1 MLGYIRS
8 FLLAISAFPTLW
20 YNSSSLV
27 VLQSRGWQATV
38 KFWKVVWGHNH
49 TRLFLEGCRGH
60 NHAHLFASCWGLLS
74 CSRGRGGCLRQRL
87 QCLQGHMGTPDCTDL
102 GIRST
107 FGSMEKWFCSSAN
120 NFELMMA
127 NNFLPWKQSYVLG
140 WGWVGGWVVAV
151 VLRFPIALSI
161 LITTLFP
168 IRSLQNWYLTGTPF
182 EKHWLY

>member
-1 MLGYIRS
+1 MLGYTRS

-20 YNSSSLV
+20 YNSSSLA

-38 KFWKVVWGHNH
+38 KFWKVVWGYHHTHLFLEGRRGHNH
-49 TRLFLEGCRGH
+49 MHLFLEGCRGH
-60 NHAHLFASCWGLLS
+60 HHMHLFLEDCREHNHTHLFASCWGLLS
-74 CSRGRGGCLRQRL
+74 CSRGGGGCFRQRL

-120 NFELMMA
+120 NFEPMMA

-140 WGWVGGWVVAV
+140 
-151 VLRFPIALSI
+151 
-161 LITTLFP
+161 
-168 IRSLQNWYLTGTPF
+168 
-182 EKHWLY
+182 